1 MCISIFYI
9 SMNIIDEGNNT
20 VNILFFIRKT
30 ESKKKIGELILRS
43 KLKNN

>member
-1 MCISIFYI
+1 
-9 SMNIIDEGNNT
+9 MNIIDVGNNT
-20 VNILFFIRKT
+20 VNILFFIRKI

>member
-1 MCISIFYI
+1 
-9 SMNIIDEGNNT
+9 MNIIDEGNNT

-30 ESKKKIGELILRS
+30 ESKKLRS

>member
-9 SMNIIDEGNNT
+9 SMNITDVGNNT